1 MGMTEVTLSGQ
12 LICADQ
18 DEAARVRAALD
29 AHITAT
35 RAEVGCIA
43 FSVAPT
49 PDPLIWQVDERF
61 TDPSAF
67 EAHQTR
73 ASTSEWA
80 LQTKGIKRAYTI
92 QGMP

>member
-12 LICADQ
+12 LICADP

-61 TDPSAF
+61 TAPSAF